1 MPRAHRGC
9 VLTEPEPLRVAVL
22 LSGAGSNFAALLAA
36 QSRKQLPVQFTGVY
50 SDRADAHGLALA
62 RMAGL
67 RARVIER
74 AAFASKASFEDA
86 LWSEALVG
94 DPELIVL
101 AGFMR
106 VLSKASVER
115 LAGRMLN
122 LHPSLLPE
130 FPGLDTHARVL
141 AAGHTEHG
149 ASVHFVTEQLDG
161 GPVLAQVRVP
171 VLADDTAQ
179 TLAARL
185 KPLEHAL
192 LVAAVAL
199 IATRK
204 VHIQRAR
211 ISLDGIALVRPLV
224 LDHAQK
230 LINLPAAGRN

>member
-1 MPRAHRGC
+1 MPRARRGC
-9 VLTEPEPLRVAVL
+9 ALTDSGPLRVAVL

-36 QSRKQLPVQFTGVY
+36 QSRKQLAVQFTGVY

-67 RARVIER
+67 RARVVER
-74 AAFASKASFEDA
+74 AQFASKAGFEDA
-86 LWSEALVG
+86 LWSEALAG
-94 DPELIVL
+94 DPELLVL

-115 LAGRMLN
+115 FAGRMLN

-130 FPGLDTHARVL
+130 FPGLDTHARAL
-141 AAGHTEHG
+141 AAGHAEHG

-161 GPVLAQVRVP
+161 GPVLAQVRLP

-185 KPLEHAL
+185 KPQEHAL
-192 LVAAVAL
+192 LVAAVGL
-199 IATRK
+199 LATRR
-204 VHIQRAR
+204 VHIQHAR
-211 ISLDGIALVRPLV
+211 ISVDGIALVRPLV
-224 LDHAQK
+224 LDHDQK
-230 LINLPAAGRN
+230 LTGLPAAGLN